1 MTEGDLRQL
10 VGSLGLG
17 AREPERGL
25 GARHLQEQRRRL
37 LQGLVREAHGMAWLA
52 SSPSRL
58 VLRIQYTL
66 RKLVSE
72 QLDNPSWIM
81 RFWFGALHILELF

>member
-17 AREPERGL
+17 AREPE
-25 GARHLQEQRRRL
+25 A
-37 LQGLVREAHGMAWLA
+37 QGWEHVISKSNDDVSYKAWCDKPTVWLA

-58 VLRIQYTL
+58 FVRIMYTL
-66 RKLVSE
+66 KARV
-72 QLDNPSWIM
+72 QAIN
-81 RFWFGALHILELF
+81 